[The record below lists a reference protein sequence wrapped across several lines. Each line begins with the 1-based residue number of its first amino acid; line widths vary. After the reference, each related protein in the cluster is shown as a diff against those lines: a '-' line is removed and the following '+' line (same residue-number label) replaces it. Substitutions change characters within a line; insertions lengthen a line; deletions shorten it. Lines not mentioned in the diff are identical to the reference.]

1 MCTDIFGP
9 KFDID
14 LINKG
19 VEDTNTYYGG
29 LDIEVLQIDK
39 LVDRQTD
46 RLIDKF
52 KDKFLDSNLSSTTK
66 ELGEPAV
73 FFFKNFK

>member
-52 KDKFLDSNLSSTTK
+52 KDRQFLDSNLSSAPQ
-66 ELGEPAV
+66 ELGEPAEMGS
-73 FFFKNFK
+73 